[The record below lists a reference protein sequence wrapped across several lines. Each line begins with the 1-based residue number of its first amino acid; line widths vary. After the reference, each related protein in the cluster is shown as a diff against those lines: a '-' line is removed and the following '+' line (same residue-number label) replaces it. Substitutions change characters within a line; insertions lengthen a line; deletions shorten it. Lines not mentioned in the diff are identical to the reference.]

1 MNFRFL
7 LRLTGAG
14 LAVGLGVGLW
24 RYWTGICNEACAA
37 ERALAMILLS
47 FLLPAAAYWTLLVWT
62 SASPRPRARI
72 VAALLTGVCSVV
84 SIWLSITG

>member
-1 MNFRFL
+1 MSLRFL
-7 LRLTGAG
+7 SRVAGAG

-24 RYWTGICNEACAA
+24 RYWGGICNEACAA

-72 VAALLTGVCSVV
+72 IAALLTGVCLAT
-84 SIWLSITG
+84 SIWLSVTG

>member
-1 MNFRFL
+1 MSLRFL
-7 LRLTGAG
+7 SRMAGAG
-14 LAVGLGVGLW
+14 LAVGLGVVLW

-47 FLLPAAAYWTLLVWT
+47 FLLPAAGYWTLLVWT

-72 VAALLTGVCSVV
+72 FAALLTGICLAT
-84 SIWLSITG
+84 SIWLSVTG

>member
-1 MNFRFL
+1 MNLRFL
-7 LRLTGAG
+7 LRLAGAG

-24 RYWTGICNEACAA
+24 RYWSGICNEACAA

-62 SASPRPRARI
+62 SACPRPRARI

-84 SIWLSITG
+84 SIWLSVTG

>member
-1 MNFRFL
+1 MNLRFL
-7 LRLTGAG
+7 LRFAGAG
-14 LAVGLGVGLW
+14 LAIGLGVGLW

-84 SIWLSITG
+84 SIWLSVTG

>member
-1 MNFRFL
+1 MSLRFL
-7 LRLTGAG
+7 SRLAGAG

-62 SASPRPRARI
+62 ASSPRPRAR
-72 VAALLTGVCSVV
+72 VFAALLTGVCLAT
-84 SIWLSITG
+84 SIWLSVTG

>member
-1 MNFRFL
+1 MKSRFL
-7 LRLTGAG
+7 LCFAGAG
-14 LAVGLGVGLW
+14 LAIGLGVGLW

-84 SIWLSITG
+84 SIWLSVTG

>member
-1 MNFRFL
+1 MS
-7 LRLTGAG
+7 LRLILRLAGAG

-24 RYWTGICNEACAA
+24 HYWTGICNEACAV

-47 FLLPAAAYWTLLVWT
+47 FLLPATAYWTLLVWT

-72 VAALLTGVCSVV
+72 IVALLAGACLVA
-84 SIWLSITG
+84 SIWLSVTG

>member
-1 MNFRFL
+1 MKLRFL
-7 LRLTGAG
+7 LCLAGAG

-84 SIWLSITG
+84 SIWLSVTG

>member
-1 MNFRFL
+1 MKSRFL
-7 LRLTGAG
+7 LRFAGAG
-14 LAVGLGVGLW
+14 LAIGLGVGLW

-84 SIWLSITG
+84 SIWLSVTG